1 MLTVI
6 DATNTLTITWS
17 DGKIEYISK
26 EGCKILVPTTGTVI
40 HLITLSKND
49 YALDYT
55 IVTNPASATKLAMS
69 NTIQG
74 YLDSGLFG
82 PSGADGATGST
93 GLTGATGADGVT
105 GPTGLTGST
114 GADGPTGTAG
124 ASNQFTNIVEIS
136 SAQILVMNATAVDMT
151 TTAGGDTIIEFVS
164 MTVAYDYGGTA
175 YTINAG
181 MLLQAQW
188 TDAAGNTV
196 SNSISNT
203 GFLDQAA
210 DGVRI
215 TGLVDSTPTP
225 AVKNAKIVLHIAGG
239 SEVTLG
245 NGTLHVKLLTRR
257 WATGL

>member
-1 MLTVI
+1 MKKILLSFVFLLAVTLCLSQNVLTVI

-93 GLTGATGADGVT
+93 GLTGATGTAGSTGLTGADGIDGSTGADGVT
-105 GPTGLTGST
+105 GPTGLTGAT
-114 GADGPTGTAG
+114 GVDGPTGPAG
-124 ASNQFTNIVEIS
+124 TNG
-136 SAQILVMNATAVDMT
+136 ATRSTGYM
-151 TTAGGDTIIEFVS
+151 GDIGVNDF
-164 MTVAYDYGGTA
+164 
-175 YTINAG
+175 G
-181 MLLQAQW
+181 MFW
-188 TDAAGNTV
+188 
-196 SNSISNT
+196 
-203 GFLDQAA
+203 F
-210 DGVRI
+210 
-215 TGLVDSTPTP
+215 
-225 AVKNAKIVLHIAGG
+225 
-239 SEVTLG
+239 
-245 NGTLHVKLLTRR
+245 
-257 WATGL
+257 